1 MISIQFYLTDSLDP
15 STYIELST
23 AQLFNYVS
31 RYLSRN
37 SLRLSPQELTAL
49 MTILNSD
56 HLDFKQVKYP
66 LITYLITSAGDHLT
80 TTKPANLKPRTT
92 N

>member
-1 MISIQFYLTDSLDP
+1 MIFIQFYLTDSLDP

-23 AQLFNYVS
+23 TQLFNYVS

-49 MTILNSD
+49 ITILNSN
-56 HLDFKQVKYP
+56 HLDFNQVKYP
-66 LITYLITSAGDHLT
+66 LITYLITSAGDYLT